1 MEVLHLARC
10 DRADH
15 RVGDAAQDPGVQR
28 CDGLLQGSDHQ
39 GMAAEA
45 QPHRAG
51 VQQGLCAVLLQLLL
65 CSLLHLS
72 GGGGAGWGRGGGLG
86 GGMGERFTG

>member
-1 MEVLHLARC
+1 MNGANRKRTKVLALSSELQCDEGSLSPVKNYCPEHRTLQQYIWCEVEVLHVARC

-45 QPHRAG
+45 QPH
-51 VQQGLCAVLLQLLL
+51 
-65 CSLLHLS
+65 
-72 GGGGAGWGRGGGLG
+72 
-86 GGMGERFTG
+86 